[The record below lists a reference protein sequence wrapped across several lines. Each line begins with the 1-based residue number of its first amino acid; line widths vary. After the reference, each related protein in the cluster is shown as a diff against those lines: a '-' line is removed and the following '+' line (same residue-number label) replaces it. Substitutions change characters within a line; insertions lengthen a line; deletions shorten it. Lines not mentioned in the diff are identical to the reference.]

1 MSLLGNYRKKTNY
14 DGYESLHLVDTG
26 PGELDSRLQAGDAVQ
41 ALVPAPAP
49 ARTGATAVSGPIL
62 QPACYSTMDRAGTSS
77 QDMEPIFGGGLLDM
91 VKGGAGRLFSN
102 LKDNLK
108 DTSTKV
114 IQSVA
119 SYAKGELN
127 ISYITSRIIVIP
139 YPAEG
144 VELSFKNQ
152 IEDVRSFLD
161 SRHLDHYTIFNLSQK
176 SYRSPKFHNRISECS
191 WPARQ
196 APSLHNLYAVC
207 KNIHHWLQQNP
218 KNVCA
223 IHCVDGCPASAILV
237 CGMFCFCHLFSC
249 PVPAIQLLNT
259 KRLGPALWPSHKR
272 YIGYICEMVSDKPT
286 LPHCKPLII
295 KAITVSPVPCF
306 NKQRNGCRPFF
317 EVFIG
322 ETKILTTAQE
332 YDKMREH
339 RIQEGKVYASL
350 GVSAHGDVVVA
361 AFHMRSTIGGRLQ
374 AKLTNT
380 QIFQIQ
386 VHTGFIAPG
395 TTILKFTKPE
405 LDACDSPE
413 KYPPLFHVILE
424 VEVESSDKRFDLT
437 PPWEQWDTKDLAPNI
452 LFSSHQEHQETL
464 TAGKPVADLET
475 ASDNIKTMGPST
487 FFPSLGRQET
497 KSDRNGANPPSEDRT
512 ALVNEDSEPSDDEL
526 LSLSSQHSTA
536 STEKEHRPQQNYRMQ
551 TSSQSSA
558 PESVDLLGLNG
569 DATGQ
574 TFPPAGQTRPMP
586 TNSDL
591 LNDLFGST
599 SSIPSAHGS
608 SGAPGSAHST
618 PRRSAGSP
626 SLSPSPRISEGT
638 IFDPFD
644 SQANQ
649 NSQDLLG
656 IFLSRS
662 GAGSPVG
669 QAEPFLQTARTPSP
683 TPLSAAGDPFNMGR
697 ISPGLPCTPAV
708 SVQQDLMSGWSMG
721 SSNAA
726 AGSAA
731 WATRMASSGGVIG
744 VSKSAN
750 SSPTSSIH
758 STPTRQSKPQTLDP
772 FADLGALGAN
782 LAGGSSFSSKPTTP
796 TGTSGGS
803 FQPVA
808 SPQKQSPQPIG
819 GGSWQQNAGFG
830 WQQGSS
836 AWQQPQAKQS
846 KSQQPVPQ
854 SSPQNRPNYNVSFAN
869 VIGSREERGSRGPN
883 FGTRP
888 KVADSNFED
897 LLSSQGFA
905 SQKEKRGPK
914 TISEM
919 RKEEMA
925 KDMDPEKLKLL
936 DWIEGKERNI
946 RALLST
952 MHTVLWEGETK
963 WKPVGMADLVTPEQV
978 KKVYRKAVLVVHPD
992 KVTYIQMIGI
1002 SDAKQGLM

>member
-26 PGELDSRLQAGDAVQ
+26 SGDLESRPPAGDAVI
-41 ALVPAPAP
+41 PAPAP
-49 ARTGATAVSGPIL
+49 APAPEPAAAAAATAASGSIP
-62 QPACYSTMDRAGTSS
+62 QPARYSTMDRSGTSAP
-77 QDMEPIFGGGLLDM
+77 DMEPIFGGGLLDM

-108 DTSTKV
+108 DTSSKV
-114 IQSVA
+114 MQSVA

-127 ISYITSRIIVIP
+127 ISYITSRIIVIS

-152 IEDVRSFLD
+152 IDDVRSFLD

-176 SYRSPKFHNRISECS
+176 SYRSAKFHNRISECS

-259 KRLGPALWPSHKR
+259 KRPEPVLWPSHRR

-295 KAITVSPVPCF
+295 KTVTVSPVPCF

-322 ETKILTTAQE
+322 ETKIFSTAQE

-339 RIQEGKVYASL
+339 RIQEGKVFASL

-361 AFHMRSTIGGRLQ
+361 ASHMRSTIGGRLQ

-395 TTILKFTKPE
+395 TTILKFAKSE

-424 VEVESSDKRFDLT
+424 VEVESTDKRFDLT
-437 PPWEQWDTKDLAPNI
+437 PPWEERNTKDLVPNI

-464 TAGKPVADLET
+464 AAGKSMGDLET
-475 ASDNIKTMGPST
+475 ASDNVKST
-487 FFPSLGRQET
+487 GQKT
-497 KSDRNGANPPSEDRT
+497 KSDKNGANPPSEDRT

-536 STEKEHRPQQNYRMQ
+536 SMEKQQRTQKCCQ
-551 TSSQSSA
+551 TQASSQSTA
-558 PESVDLLGLNG
+558 PDSVDLLGLNG
-569 DATGQ
+569 NATGQ
-574 TFPPAGQTRPMP
+574 ALPPAAQARSIT

-626 SLSPSPRISEGT
+626 SLSPSPRICEG
-638 IFDPFD
+638 
-644 SQANQ
+644 
-649 NSQDLLG
+649 
-656 IFLSRS
+656 R
-662 GAGSPVG
+662 V
-669 QAEPFLQTARTPSP
+669 
-683 TPLSAAGDPFNMGR
+683 
-697 ISPGLPCTPAV
+697 SPGLPCTPAV
-708 SVQQDLMSGWSMG
+708 PVQQDLMGGWSMG
-721 SSNAA
+721 SANVP

-731 WATRMASSGGVIG
+731 WANRTASSGGVMG
-744 VSKSAN
+744 VSRSAN
-750 SSPTSSIH
+750 TSPTSSIH
-758 STPTRQSKPQTLDP
+758 STPTRQPKPQTLDP
-772 FADLGALGAN
+772 FADLGTLGAN

-796 TGTSGGS
+796 TGTSAGS
-803 FQPVA
+803 FQPVG
-808 SPQKQSPQPIG
+808 SPQKQSPQPAG

-836 AWQQPQAKQS
+836 ARQQPQTKPS
-846 KSQQPVPQ
+846 KPQQPVPQ
-854 SSPQNRPNYNVSFAN
+854 SSPQNRPNYNVSFAS
-869 VIGSREERGSRGPN
+869 VIGSRDERGARGPP

-905 SQKEKRGPK
+905 SQKDKRGPK

-919 RKEEMA
+919 RKEELA

-952 MHTVLWEGETK
+952 MHTILWEGETK
-963 WKPVGMADLVTPEQV
+963 WKPIGMADLVTPDQV

-992 KVTYIQMIGI
+992 KATGQPYEQYAKMIFI
-1002 SDAKQGLM
+1002 ELNDAWSEFESQGQKPLY